1 MRYSKVMLDETD
13 DIFLKDKDISQFK
26 GEVINLWLLII
37 STEINQCH
45 HIIKVLSR

>member
-26 GEVINLWLLII
+26 GEVINLWLL
-37 STEINQCH
+37 NQCH
-45 HIIKVLSR
+45 HIIKV